1 MYSAD
6 NDNCPLILSI
16 ARNIMKFPIL
26 SLSLISLSAIFVI
39 SIPSEAQAVCV
50 GVDIPTQIAIHGQ
63 NTIANQQSESH
74 FEAEPGCFGS
84 TTVHT
89 GTQVYTG
96 NGDIDQTQ
104 SNYHYLG
111 GSSEQGAYVEPYIDN
126 TDPLFFS
133 VPTQVELDVLPDP
146 SLLPDPAMQDY
157 YGTSEGSQGDFSS

>member
-1 MYSAD
+1 
-6 NDNCPLILSI
+6 
-16 ARNIMKFPIL
+16 MKFPIL
-26 SLSLISLSAIFVI
+26 SLSLLSLSAMSVMVM
-39 SIPSEAQAVCV
+39 PSEAQAVCV
-50 GVDIPTQIAIHGQ
+50 GVDVPTQVAIHGQ
-63 NTIANQQSESH
+63 GTQATQQSESN

-104 SNYHYLG
+104 SNSHYLG
-111 GSSEQGAYVEPYIDN
+111 GSDPNVSPYVED

-146 SLLPDPAMQDY
+146 ALGGY
-157 YGTSEGSQGDFSS
+157 YGNPDGTTFDGGNNDFS

>member
-1 MYSAD
+1 
-6 NDNCPLILSI
+6 
-16 ARNIMKFPIL
+16 MKFPIL
-26 SLSLISLSAIFVI
+26 SLSLLSLWSLSVVVM
-39 SIPSEAQAVCV
+39 PSEAQAVCV
-50 GVDIPTQIAIHGQ
+50 GVDVPTQVAIHGQ
-63 NTIANQQSESH
+63 NTQANQQSESN

-104 SNYHYLG
+104 SNSHYLG
-111 GSSEQGAYVEPYIDN
+111 GSSNPEVSPYVE

-146 SLLPDPAMQDY
+146 SLGGY
-157 YGTSEGSQGDFSS
+157 YGSPDGTFDGSSNDFS

>member
-1 MYSAD
+1 
-6 NDNCPLILSI
+6 
-16 ARNIMKFPIL
+16 MKLPIL
-26 SLSLISLSAIFVI
+26 SLSLLSLSAI
-39 SIPSEAQAVCV
+39 SIMSMPSEAQAVCV
-50 GVDIPTQIAIHGQ
+50 GVDVPTQIAIHDQ
-63 NTIANQQSESH
+63 NTVATQQSESH

-111 GSSEQGAYVEPYIDN
+111 GNSEQDAYAESYTD

-133 VPTQVELDVLPDP
+133 VPTQVDLNI
-146 SLLPDPAMQDY
+146 LPDPALYDY
-157 YGTSEGSQGDFSS
+157 YDTSESAQAGFS